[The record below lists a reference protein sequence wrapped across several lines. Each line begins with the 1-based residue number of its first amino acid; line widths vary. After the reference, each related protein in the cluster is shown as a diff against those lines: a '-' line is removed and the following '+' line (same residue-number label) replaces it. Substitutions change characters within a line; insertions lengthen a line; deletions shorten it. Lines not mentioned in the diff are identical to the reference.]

1 MGVPVRVREGLPST
15 TMFETIANLILM
27 LMIIG
32 SGVLIVYVNVK
43 NNPYEKDIK
52 DMINRDED

>member
-1 MGVPVRVREGLPST
+1 
-15 TMFETIANLILM
+15 MFETIANLILM